1 MLEQLSRYDYGQNSE
16 SKFVYSYLTNIS
28 DIKIFYNYNYNYIV
42 IQYTNY
48 CQCMIFPIFSTHSV
62 SAVVVTFQIQAIRP
76 LSCMIRDFFSL
87 DKYIMNLHTTIHH
100 DDKPYYWV
108 KRAKINHSLK
118 TVYICIMHLLCRIC
132 DNNFRIKKP
141 IHTSAYPIPNAVS
154 ETHTGKKPH
163 YHVICKL
170 TINHSGIKFHL
181 WTIYIT
187 VKHINL
193 ICRMTTHT
201 GERPY
206 LCFYCDRILLN
217 FTNIMMP
224 SFF

>member
-1 MLEQLSRYDYGQNSE
+1 MISIHFFKNTVQVKEQFSKYGGQNSE
-16 SKFVYSYLTNIS
+16 IRFVYIYITNIS
-28 DIKIFYNYNYNYIV
+28 DIMITNKYII

-48 CQCMIFPIFSTHSV
+48 YQCIMFPILTTYSV
-62 SAVVVTFQIQAIRP
+62 SALVVTSLFQAIRP

-108 KRAKINHSLK
+108 KRAKIDHSLK

-141 IHTSAYPIPNAVS
+141 IHTSASPLPNAVS

-193 ICRMTTHT
+193 ICHDSKHRRKT
-201 GERPY
+201 
-206 LCFYCDRILLN
+206 
-217 FTNIMMP
+217 
-224 SFF
+224 

>member
-1 MLEQLSRYDYGQNSE
+1 M
-16 SKFVYSYLTNIS
+16 
-28 DIKIFYNYNYNYIV
+28 
-42 IQYTNY
+42 
-48 CQCMIFPIFSTHSV
+48 MFPIFSTHSV
-62 SAVVVTFQIQAIRP
+62 SAVVVTSQIQAIRP
-76 LSCMIRDFFSL
+76 LSCMICDFFSL
-87 DKYIMNLHTTIHH
+87 DKYKMNLHTTIHH

-108 KRAKINHSLK
+108 KRAKIDHSLK

-193 ICRMTTHT
+193 IFCMTTHT
-201 GERPY
+201 GEKPRCPQCPIRSLQMPKTMHTQGESLACMIFVMLNCIIINPTNHTRFHSKERPY
-206 LCFYCDRILLN
+206 LCSYCDRILLN